1 MAFRIQYANI
11 SYSVI
16 CQYSVDWLFLFT
28 NNLKKQKIMPFWKKN
43 FHSRAA
49 VYYPQTIVQ
58 GKPVETETI
67 AKDLAEISTVSRTYR
82 PYWETS
88 SV

>member
-1 MAFRIQYANI
+1 M
-11 SYSVI
+11 
-16 CQYSVDWLFLFT
+16 L
-28 NNLKKQKIMPFWKKN
+28 FWKKN
-43 FHSRAA
+43 FHSPAA

>member
-1 MAFRIQYANI
+1 
-11 SYSVI
+11 
-16 CQYSVDWLFLFT
+16 
-28 NNLKKQKIMPFWKKN
+28 MPFWKKN

-82 PYWETS
+82 PYWATS
-88 SV
+88 PV